1 MTYTEL
7 LQQPEWFEK
16 CAEILNRDHYKC
28 QKCGKIGFHNSP
40 AFMVVNDLADIYKLV
55 NVNKYFIGK
64 LDLTF
69 QELLEAG
76 FIDSFFKLKETRG
89 HIDLPYYGHLSN
101 HEVAV
106 SKIQSIGKYNVYKL
120 LPTEPSCQDEERIL
134 DKLDINQVIN
144 DSYPFLYTEKELSK
158 IKFRFMCLK
167 STSKLEDTKMPV
179 LLCIFKFEESIS
191 DKYLISLYRTQS
203 SKWNVLLNI
212 IYKNYL
218 YSIEFLN
225 YSTVN
230 DFFENKAHIPGLNI
244 HHNYYIQGLKPWEY
258 EDDKALITLCENCHK
273 NFHKH
278 NQVPIYAVYKD
289 KKSIIGH
296 PVICPRCGG
305 SGYLP
310 QYSYYMNGV
319 CFKCG
324 GEGVLIY

>member
-40 AFMVVNDLADIYKLV
+40 AFMVVDELTDIYKLV

-69 QELLEAG
+69 QELLGAG

-106 SKIQSIGKYNVYKL
+106 SKIQTIGKYNVYKL

-134 DKLDINQVIN
+134 DKLDINQAII
-144 DSYPFLYTEKELSK
+144 DSQPYLYTERELSK
-158 IKFRFMCLK
+158 IRFQFLCLR
-167 STSKLEDTKMPV
+167 STSKLENTDSPIS
-179 LLCIFKFEESIS
+179 LRFFKFEEVLTKRYI
-191 DKYLISLYRTQS
+191 ISLYRS
-203 SKWNVLLNI
+203 KELKWNVVLNI
-212 IYKNYL
+212 LHEKFL
-218 YSIEFLN
+218 YSIELLN
-225 YSTVN
+225 YSKVN
-230 DFFENKAHIPGLNI
+230 DLFENKAHIPGLNI

-258 EDDKALITLCENCHK
+258 DDKALITLCENCHK

-278 NQVPIYAVYKD
+278 NQVPIYAYRNIN
-289 KKSIIGH
+289 SIIGY
-296 PVICPRCGG
+296 PTTCPKCGG